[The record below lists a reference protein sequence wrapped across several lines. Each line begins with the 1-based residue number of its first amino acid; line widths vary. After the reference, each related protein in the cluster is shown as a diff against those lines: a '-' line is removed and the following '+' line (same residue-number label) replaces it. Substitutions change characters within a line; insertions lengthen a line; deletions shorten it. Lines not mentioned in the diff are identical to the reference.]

1 MRESFRK
8 IGFVLAALVISVA
21 VYLTFYAEEEVK
33 QSVLEYSLD
42 LMGEK
47 LLGLVPEG
55 TEKNRLN
62 ELYQG
67 FKERATKGDVASQ
80 QIETMAANILNTS
93 NTETELTPQQAEG
106 ILRSAM
112 LAPAPISELP
122 YVELGSDETPQ
133 IANVPEPKR
142 LQIVGNRVKTM
153 FELNE
158 KVYVAIRTN
167 ALKHHEK
174 ARQIHYRVKDGLNI
188 VMDLNLRSHLDEE
201 EFKNLVEQL
210 KDLEQKRVLKWEK
223 DLSVEIEKE
232 MAETKKELAA
242 LQESLDE
249 LQEQRSFEILKELE
263 SLKSLEHLKHIPVID
278 PDSIR
283 KVVEKSLR
291 EAGIRSRKEPHE

>member
-112 LAPAPISELP
+112 LAPTPIPELP
-122 YVELGSDETPQ
+122 YRELGSDETPQ
-133 IANVPEPKR
+133 LASVPKPER
-142 LQIVGNRVKTM
+142 LQIVGKRVKTM

-158 KVYVAIRTN
+158 KVYIAVKTN

-188 VMDLNLRSHLDEE
+188 VMDLNLRSHLNEE

-210 KDLEQKRVLKWEK
+210 KDLEQERVLKWEK
-223 DLSVEIEKE
+223 DLSVELEKE

-249 LQEQRSFEILKELE
+249 LQEQKSFEILKKLE
-263 SLKSLEHLKHIPVID
+263 SLKSLEHLKHLPVID

-291 EAGIRSRKEPHE
+291 EAGIRSPKKPHE

>member
-21 VYLTFYAEEEVK
+21 IYLTFYAEEEVK
-33 QSVLEYSLD
+33 QNVLEYSLD

-47 LLGLVPEG
+47 LLALVPDG
-55 TEKNRLN
+55 TEKNKLT
-62 ELYQG
+62 ELYQD
-67 FKERATKGDVASQ
+67 FKERATKGDVAPQ
-80 QIETMAANILNTS
+80 QIESMAANILNTG
-93 NTETELTPQQAEG
+93 NTETALTPQQAEG

-112 LAPAPISELP
+112 LAPTPISELL
-122 YVELGSDETPQ
+122 YIELGSGEPPQ
-133 IANVPEPKR
+133 LARAPKPER
-142 LQIVGNRVKTM
+142 LQFVGKRVKTM

-158 KVYVAIRTN
+158 KIYIAIKKNRV
-167 ALKHHEK
+167 KYHEK

-188 VMDLNLRSHLDEE
+188 IMDVSLRSHLDEE
-201 EFKNLVEQL
+201 EFKNLAEQL
-210 KDLEQKRVLKWEK
+210 KALEQDRVLKWEK
-223 DLSVEIEKE
+223 DLSVELEKE

-242 LQESLDE
+242 LQNFLDE
-249 LQEQRSFEILKELE
+249 LKEQKSFEILKELE

-291 EAGIRSRKEPHE
+291 EAGVRSRKEPHE

>member
-47 LLGLVPEG
+47 LLALVPDG
-55 TEKNRLN
+55 TEKNKLN
-62 ELYQG
+62 ELYQS
-67 FKERATKGDVASQ
+67 FKERATKGNVAPQ
-80 QIETMAANILNTS
+80 QIESMAANILNTS
-93 NTETELTPQQAEG
+93 NAETELTPQQAEG

-112 LAPAPISELP
+112 LAPTPMSELP
-122 YVELGSDETPQ
+122 YIELGSGETPQ
-133 IANVPEPKR
+133 LASVSKPEI
-142 LQIVGNRVKTM
+142 LQFVGKRVKTM

-158 KVYVAIRTN
+158 KVYIAIKTN

-174 ARQIHYRVKDGLNI
+174 ARQIHYRVTNGLNI
-188 VMDLNLRSHLDEE
+188 IMDVSLRSHLEEE
-201 EFKNLVEQL
+201 EFKNLAEQL
-210 KDLEQKRVLKWEK
+210 KALEQDRVLKWEK
-223 DLSVEIEKE
+223 DLSVALEKE
-232 MAETKKELAA
+232 MAA
-242 LQESLDE
+242 LQNFLDE
-249 LQEQRSFEILKELE
+249 LKEQKSFEILKELE

-283 KVVEKSLR
+283 KVVEMSLR

>member
-1 MRESFRK
+1 MWDSFRK
-8 IGFVLAALVISVA
+8 IGFVLAAIVISVA
-21 VYLTFYAEEEVK
+21 IYLTFYAEEEVK

-47 LLGLVPEG
+47 LLALVPDG
-55 TEKNRLN
+55 TEKNKLT
-62 ELYQG
+62 ELYQD
-67 FKERATKGDVASQ
+67 FKERATKGNVAPQ
-80 QIETMAANILNTS
+80 QIESMAANILNTS

-112 LAPAPISELP
+112 LAPTPISELL
-122 YVELGSDETPQ
+122 YIELGSGEPPQ
-133 IANVPEPKR
+133 LARAPKPER
-142 LQIVGNRVKTM
+142 LQFVGKRVKTM

-158 KVYVAIRTN
+158 KIYIAIKKNRV
-167 ALKHHEK
+167 KYHEK

-188 VMDLNLRSHLDEE
+188 IMDVSLRSHLDEE
-201 EFKNLVEQL
+201 EFKNLAEQL

-223 DLSVEIEKE
+223 DLSVALEKE
-232 MAETKKELAA
+232 MAA
-242 LQESLDE
+242 LQNFLDE
-249 LQEQRSFEILKELE
+249 LKEQKSFEILKELE

-291 EAGIRSRKEPHE
+291 EAGIHSRKKPHE

>member
-1 MRESFRK
+1 MWDSFRK
-8 IGFVLAALVISVA
+8 IGFVLAAIVISVA
-21 VYLTFYAEEEVK
+21 IYLTFYAEEEVK

-47 LLGLVPEG
+47 LLALVPAG
-55 TEKNRLN
+55 TEKNKLT
-62 ELYQG
+62 ELYQD
-67 FKERATKGDVASQ
+67 FKERATKGNVAPQ
-80 QIETMAANILNTS
+80 QIESMAANILNTS
-93 NTETELTPQQAEG
+93 NAETELTPQQAEG

-112 LAPAPISELP
+112 LAPTPMSELP
-122 YVELGSDETPQ
+122 YIELGSGETPQ
-133 IANVPEPKR
+133 LASVSKPEILQFVGKR
-142 LQIVGNRVKTM
+142 VRTM

-158 KVYVAIRTN
+158 KVYVAIKTN

-201 EFKNLVEQL
+201 EFENLTELL
-210 KDLEQKRVLKWEK
+210 KALEQERVLKWEK
-223 DLSVEIEKE
+223 DLSVELEKE

-242 LQESLDE
+242 LQEPLDE
-249 LQEQRSFEILKELE
+249 LQEQKSFEILKELE
-263 SLKSLEHLKHIPVID
+263 SLKSLEHLRHIPLIH

-283 KVVEKSLR
+283 KVVEMSLR

>member
-1 MRESFRK
+1 MRERFRK
-8 IGFVLAALVISVA
+8 IGFVLAALVISAA

-33 QSVLEYSLD
+33 QNVLEYSLD

-47 LLGLVPEG
+47 LLALVPDG
-55 TEKNRLN
+55 TEKNKLN
-62 ELYQG
+62 ELYQS
-67 FKERATKGDVASQ
+67 FKERATKGNVAPQ
-80 QIETMAANILNTS
+80 QIESMAANILNTS
-93 NTETELTPQQAEG
+93 NAETELTPQQAEG

-112 LAPAPISELP
+112 LAPTPISELP
-122 YVELGSDETPQ
+122 SIELGSDETPQ
-133 IANVPEPKR
+133 IANVPEPER
-142 LQIVGNRVKTM
+142 LHIVGNRVKTM

-158 KVYVAIRTN
+158 KVYVAIKIN

-188 VMDLNLRSHLDEE
+188 VMDLNLRPHLDEE
-201 EFKNLVEQL
+201 EFKNLAEQL
-210 KDLEQKRVLKWEK
+210 KTLEQERVLKWEK
-223 DLSVEIEKE
+223 DLSVELEKE

-249 LQEQRSFEILKELE
+249 LQEQKSFEILKKLE

-291 EAGIRSRKEPHE
+291 EAGIRSPKKPHE